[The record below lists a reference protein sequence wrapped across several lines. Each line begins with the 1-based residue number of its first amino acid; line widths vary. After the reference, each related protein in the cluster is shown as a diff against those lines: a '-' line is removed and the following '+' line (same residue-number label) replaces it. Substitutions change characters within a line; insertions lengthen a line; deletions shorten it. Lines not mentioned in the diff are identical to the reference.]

1 MTERQQE
8 RASKP
13 RRKGTIG
20 RRTFVKSALWAG
32 SGALL
37 ARPWI
42 APRRATAA
50 SAYQSNQIVVGISTD
65 PVTLDTRQSQNT
77 TGVSQI
83 DHILEPLVLLNP
95 DNGKLV
101 GVLAESWEATSSGWR
116 LHLRHGVRF
125 HNGQE
130 LTAEDVKY
138 TLDSIVDPANV
149 KWVQPTIRGK
159 MQRLAGV
166 RVENRYTCVLD
177 TGGFSRA
184 FLSTLTQ
191 LGIVP
196 ASAAG
201 QGPGFAQ
208 NPIGT
213 GPYRYVD
220 FVPGEHLTV
229 EANPTYWQ
237 KGLPKT
243 RRVTFRILPENETRL
258 AALESGEVSYI
269 NNVPPDAIARIK
281 RRPELDIVTQTTTRF
296 MHIQLLNDHKPFE
309 NRNVRL
315 AMNYAIDKFSIW
327 RGIMG
332 GLGQIMTAPWPSN
345 MLGFNKQLT
354 PFPYDPSK
362 AKRLLDEAGVSKVQ
376 IKYGGPNGRY
386 LNDKQVSAAV
396 ITQLQAVGISAD
408 VDIREFGAFFQNVF
422 GRKYD
427 AFLLGYSYSGL
438 DPDNA
443 REFWSSKS
451 SLADYKNAEVDQLFA
466 QGDAT
471 SNTTEA
477 ADIYRRLAAV
487 VWHDVP
493 YVWMYYQPDISGVS
507 RRLRG
512 WSPRKDELIYF
523 TSAWLG

>member
-1 MTERQQE
+1 MNVQAR
-8 RASKP
+8 KP
-13 RRKGTIG
+13 RRSGVIG
-20 RRTFVKSALWAG
+20 RRTLFKSALLVG

-42 APRRATAA
+42 APRRARAA
-50 SAYQSNQIVVGISTD
+50 SAYQSEQLVVGISTD
-65 PVTLDTRQSQNT
+65 PVILDTRQSQNT

-83 DHILEPLVLLNP
+83 DHILEPLALLNP

-101 GVLAESWEATSSGWR
+101 GVLAESWEPTSGGWR
-116 LHLRHGVRF
+116 LHLRHGVKF

-159 MQRLAGV
+159 MQRLV
-166 RVENRYTCVLD
+166 SVQVQDRYTCTLD

-196 ASAAG
+196 ASAAA
-201 QGPGFAQ
+201 QGASFAQ
-208 NPIGT
+208 HPIGT
-213 GPYRYVD
+213 GPYRYVE
-220 FVPGEHLTV
+220 FVSGSHLTV
-229 EANPTYWQ
+229 EANPDYWQ

-243 RRVTFRILPENETRL
+243 RRLTFRILPENQTRL

-269 NNVPPDAIARIK
+269 DNVPPDAIARIK
-281 RRPELDIVTQTTTRF
+281 GRADLDVMTETTSRF
-296 MHIQLLNDHKPFE
+296 MHIQLLNDHKPFD

-315 AMNYAIDKFSIW
+315 AVNYAIDKYGIW

-332 GLGQIMTAPWPSN
+332 GLGEITTAPWPSS
-345 MLGFNKQLT
+345 MLGFNNQLK
-354 PFPYDPSK
+354 PFPYDPSR
-362 AKRLLDEAGVSKVQ
+362 AKRLLDEAGVSSVH
-376 IKYGGPNGRY
+376 IKYGGPDGRY
-386 LNDKQVSAAV
+386 LNDKQVSEAV
-396 ITQLQAVGISAD
+396 ITQLQAVGITAD

-422 GRKYD
+422 AHKYD
-427 AFLLGYSYSGL
+427 AFLLGYSYAGL

-451 SLADYKNAEVDQLFA
+451 SLADYKNPDVDRLFA

-471 SNTTEA
+471 SNLTEA
-477 ADIYRRLAAV
+477 ADIYRRLAAI
-487 VWHDVP
+487 VWNDVP
-493 YVWMYYQPDISGVS
+493 YAWMYYQPNISGVS

-512 WSPRKDELIYF
+512 WAPRKDELIYF
-523 TSAWLG
+523 TGAWLA

>member
-1 MTERQQE
+1 M
-8 RASKP
+8 
-13 RRKGTIG
+13 IG
-20 RRTFVKSALWAG
+20 RRALLKSAAAAG
-32 SGALL
+32 GVL
-37 ARPWI
+37 AVRRWT
-42 APRRATAA
+42 APARAVAAA
-50 SAYQSNQIVVGISTD
+50 SYQTDQLVVGISTD

-95 DNGKLV
+95 DTGKLV
-101 GVLAESWEATSSGWR
+101 GVLAESWEPTSSGWR
-116 LHLRHGVRF
+116 LHLRRGVRF

-130 LTAEDVKY
+130 FTAEDAKY

-159 MQRLAGV
+159 MQRLA
-166 RVENRYTCVLD
+166 RVEVQDRYTCTLD

-191 LGIVP
+191 VGIVP
-196 ASAAG
+196 ASAAAE
-201 QGPGFAQ
+201 GPRFAQ

-213 GPYRYVD
+213 GPYRYVE
-220 FVPGEHLTV
+220 FIPGEHLTV
-229 EANPTYWQ
+229 EANPDYWQ

-243 RRVTFRILPENETRL
+243 RRLTFRILPENETRL

-281 RRPELDIVTQTTTRF
+281 RRSDLDVVTQTTTRF
-296 MHIQLLNDHKPFE
+296 VHIQMVNDHKPFD

-315 AMNYAIDKFSIW
+315 AVNYAIDKDGIW

-332 GLGQIMTAPWPSN
+332 GLGQITTAPWPSN
-345 MLGFNKQLT
+345 MLGFNSQLK
-354 PFPYDPSK
+354 PYPYDPSR
-362 AKRLLDEAGVSKVQ
+362 AKRLLDEAGVSSVR

-386 LNDKQVSAAV
+386 LNDKQVSEAV
-396 ITQLQAVGISAD
+396 ITQLQAVGIAAD

-422 GRKYD
+422 ARRYD
-427 AFLLGYSYSGL
+427 AFLLGYSYAGL

-451 SLADYKNAEVDQLFA
+451 SLADYKNPEVDRLFA

-471 SNTTEA
+471 SNLTVA
-477 ADIYRRLAAV
+477 ADVYRRLAAI
-487 VWHDVP
+487 VWNDVP
-493 YVWMYYQPDISGVS
+493 YAWMYYQPDISGVN

-512 WSPRKDELIYF
+512 WTPRKDELVYF
-523 TSAWLG
+523 TSAWLA